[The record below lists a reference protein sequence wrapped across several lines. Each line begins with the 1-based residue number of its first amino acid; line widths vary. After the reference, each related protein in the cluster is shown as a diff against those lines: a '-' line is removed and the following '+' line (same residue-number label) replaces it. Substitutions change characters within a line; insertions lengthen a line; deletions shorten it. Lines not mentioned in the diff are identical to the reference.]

1 MSGAQ
6 SVVEIMG
13 FQGLDYVVLD
23 TEHSDGVGITETAP
37 LIRAADAAG
46 IPSLVRIDCSNPDN
60 VLHVLDY
67 GAIGV
72 QAPHIRT
79 RQDAEAVVRAVKYHP
94 EGQRGMC
101 PQVRAAGYG
110 GWRDWAEYWPIANE
124 ETMVIAVIEDPEGME
139 NIEAIAQVPGIDVI
153 WVGIGDLGQAMGIGG
168 ELDHPLLIDAQRRG
182 KEAADKAGK
191 PCMSALSS
199 VGLDQAMPVALSKG
213 YTMFMLSTET
223 SLLTEGIRSL
233 RASADRSIQNRAEA
247 PSSPPRPPC
256 NQRIIA

>member
-1 MSGAQ
+1 
-6 SVVEIMG
+6 
-13 FQGLDYVVLD
+13 
-23 TEHSDGVGITETAP
+23 VGITETAP

-168 ELDHPLLIDAQRRG
+168 KLDHPLLIDAQRRG
-182 KEAADKAGK
+182 KVAAEKAGK

-199 VGLDQAMPVALSKG
+199 VGLDQTMPVALSKG

-233 RASADRSIQNRAEA
+233 RAAADRSIRSRVEA
-247 PSSPPRPPC
+247 SSLQPQP
-256 NQRIIA
+256 AVKA